1 MENRTERE
9 RTVIGGALSGSL
21 DENGEIL
28 GVLSVPRFERL
39 KELETIGLGVDDDVD
54 GSTVGRRSLVSVL
67 TSIVT
72 TRRKFLSG
80 RVGELEFLSI
90 GTLERVGHRVERE
103 GSTED
108 HGGNEIGRSDES
120 VGSSVGIVTSG
131 EVSVVGSNDR
141 VLGTLG
147 NVLSV
152 PLSDARSASVGK
164 NGTSDSLE
172 LLHLSVTSDGG
183 TNLLGSGGDGETR
196 LGLESVGSGLLSDRS
211 GTGHV
216 LVRRVGAGSD
226 ETD

>member
-1 MENRTERE
+1 M
-9 RTVIGGALSGSL
+9 IGGALSGSL